1 MRALLFAAG
10 CGLVLSIAACSSN
23 SSPAPPAP
31 VEQPVNN
38 GPAPA
43 TSPAGQPGDPSY
55 VIGQDWAKKA
65 VNSGVLPSQ
74 MGLTA
79 AQYCFNSESGT
90 QAVGAATSMSS
101 WLAGCEAEMAALGQQ

>member
-1 MRALLFAAG
+1 MRALLVVAAG
-10 CGLVLSIAACSSN
+10 FALSLSIAACGN
-23 SSPAPPAP
+23 QASPSAPAAP
-31 VEQPVNN
+31 VDN

-55 VIGQDWAKKA
+55 VIGQNWAKEA
-65 VNSGVLPSQ
+65 VRNGTLPSQ

-90 QAVGAATSMSS
+90 VAVGAATSLSS
-101 WLAGCEAEMAALGQQ
+101 WLAGCEAEMAALGQG